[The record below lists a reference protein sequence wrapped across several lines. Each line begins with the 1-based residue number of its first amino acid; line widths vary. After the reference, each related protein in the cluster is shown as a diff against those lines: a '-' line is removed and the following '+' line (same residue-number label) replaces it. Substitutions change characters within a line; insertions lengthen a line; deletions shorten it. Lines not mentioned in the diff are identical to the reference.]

1 MLNALPTFNKLFPKR
16 CSFLRRFRALLY
28 CLFVQP
34 YCRYERAQ
42 ANRRYDFARRLPKSE
57 IQEKAPSIFV
67 AVVLK

>member
-1 MLNALPTFNKLFPKR
+1 MFIQ
-16 CSFLRRFRALLY
+16 SY
-28 CLFVQP
+28 CCFKQ
-34 YCRYERAQ
+34 AQ

>member
-16 CSFLRRFRALLY
+16 CSFLRRFCALLY

-42 ANRRYDFARRLPKSE
+42 AN
-57 IQEKAPSIFV
+57 
-67 AVVLK
+67 